1 MIEKVACAIDRG
13 LAKIYYAKP
22 SSFSFFLARAGG
34 DPRSLDLELRGEADD
49 EAVALACTD
58 LALKLHGA
66 QVPLDSHS
74 KKSWRKAICSNTDWS
89 LIKAQ
94 VDSGFILDLLK

>member
-1 MIEKVACAIDRG
+1 MDSDCCFYTG
-13 LAKIYYAKP
+13 LLTFHIV
-22 SSFSFFLARAGG
+22 SLCMDGLHSNCFLAF
-34 DPRSLDLELRGEADD
+34 DD

-74 KKSWRKAICSNTDWS
+74 KKSWRKAICSNTEWS
-89 LIKAQ
+89 LIKL
-94 VDSGFILDLLK
+94 G

>member
-1 MIEKVACAIDRG
+1 MDG
-13 LAKIYYAKP
+13 LH
-22 SSFSFFLARAGG
+22 SSCFLSF
-34 DPRSLDLELRGEADD
+34 DD

-94 VDSGFILDLLK
+94 VDSGFILDLLKYDFVQ